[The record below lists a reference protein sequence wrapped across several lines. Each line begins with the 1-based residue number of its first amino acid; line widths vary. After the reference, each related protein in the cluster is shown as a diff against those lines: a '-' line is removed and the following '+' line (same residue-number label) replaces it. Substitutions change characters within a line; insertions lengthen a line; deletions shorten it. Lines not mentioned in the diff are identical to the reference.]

1 MIGTPRRTH
10 KKRATLNTTHTN
22 DVAKANNST
31 WRNKWVLATVPNYSM
46 AQGSNSIPPTP
57 YEHPRCRYKSS
68 EASRK
73 GLWNLFG
80 FLVQKKKG
88 TKSELLTFLSPK
100 EKAFQEEEIRFTFFH
115 SKKKRLLGSSNRPGS
130 KKLLKGGT
138 YKKEH
143 WTLEVFL
150 TVLSENML
158 PIQQKGTGIVEQ
170 TKHLVSISW
179 SQYRS
184 TKPSRHQ
191 NIEVSRDTR

>member
-1 MIGTPRRTH
+1 MNIPDADTNLPR
-10 KKRATLNTTHTN
+10 L
-22 DVAKANNST
+22 
-31 WRNKWVLATVPNYSM
+31 
-46 AQGSNSIPPTP
+46 Q
-57 YEHPRCRYKSS
+57 
-68 EASRK
+68 
-73 GLWNLFG
+73 
-80 FLVQKKKG
+80 
-88 TKSELLTFLSPK
+88 
-100 EKAFQEEEIRFTFFH
+100 EKAFGICLGSWSKRKREQNQSCLPFYRQKKRHSRKRRFALPFFIAK
-115 SKKKRLLGSSNRPGS
+115 KKKRLLGSSNRPGS

-184 TKPSRHQ
+184 TKPNMLSHQ
-191 NIEVSRDTR
+191 GIKTSKYHETPGSAKGDSRDLVKKLTWRFVSKASFHFFVASTDSVCSTIYKYTGTQNSAQC